1 MGNFTIGNDSE
12 REKQISDGN
21 LWYLEGNGVN
31 RGEGGDMHS
40 RCPPPKKLFLFR
52 EGESIQGDG
61 KKHLMLF
68 SFFFSYEIYILFNY
82 SVLRIR
88 CRQ

>member
-40 RCPPPKKLFLFR
+40 RCPPPKKIIF
-52 EGESIQGDG
+52 
-61 KKHLMLF
+61 
-68 SFFFSYEIYILFNY
+68 
-82 SVLRIR
+82 V
-88 CRQ
+88 